1 MYCTNL
7 NISAQDAG
15 ASDEEA
21 GKEAVKVVTV
31 DSVVATDDEA
41 GEQADLSKEEE
52 AAEATQQVAVEPSA
66 VAVEQGAVAEQLTD
80 GHETGQELIIDPQ
93 AAEEEK
99 RVDPDS
105 VQVATAAALGAEGS
119 EDAGGASA

>member
-21 GKEAVKVVTV
+21 GKEAVK
-31 DSVVATDDEA
+31 VATDDEA

-66 VAVEQGAVAEQLTD
+66 VAVEQGATAEQLTD

>member
-21 GKEAVKVVTV
+21 GKEAVK
-31 DSVVATDDEA
+31 VATDDEA